1 MWSLFVWPSSPSLF
15 VVTDGAKQYALDF
28 SFGHDFA
35 RKPDSTFLD
44 HGLVSQH
51 GCGFGRKAQ
60 PHLLIETDR
69 ALDTAG
75 IGDGRPHQRSVTDAE
90 LVDRHAAEIADI

>member
-1 MWSLFVWPSSPSLF
+1 
-15 VVTDGAKQYALDF
+15 
-28 SFGHDFA
+28 
-35 RKPDSTFLD
+35 
-44 HGLVSQH
+44 
-51 GCGFGRKAQ
+51 AQ

-90 LVDRHAAEIADI
+90 LVDRHAAEIADIDHGARAAIGDLRHWSLSADADFFRSDGEPDDRPRVGTGLPTGAQIPGRCALHA